1 MSCKPSDGAVLAD
14 SGGRVRNYIA
24 RFRLRLMD
32 VVAGESAR
40 VTWLALD
47 LARYYGGLMG
57 FYIVGL
63 LLLLFA
69 FVGLALLRKEL

>member
-1 MSCKPSDGAVLAD
+1 
-14 SGGRVRNYIA
+14 
-24 RFRLRLMD
+24 MD